1 MVGDLAHG
9 TFTRSL
15 ACGTGLVCQLAK
27 LVQDIG
33 PMPGG
38 GGACVN
44 ARVTKPTP
52 GSSSA
57 GFAIPDSRRV
67 AIIFSLT
74 AGWVSTRLRLIASG
88 SK

>member
-1 MVGDLAHG
+1 M
-9 TFTRSL
+9 

-44 ARVTKPTP
+44 ARVTKPAP
-52 GSSSA
+52 ESEESSVH
-57 GFAIPDSRRV
+57 FAILDSRRV
-67 AIIFSLT
+67 AIIFNLT
-74 AGWVSTRLRLIASG
+74 DGPVSTRLRLIESG